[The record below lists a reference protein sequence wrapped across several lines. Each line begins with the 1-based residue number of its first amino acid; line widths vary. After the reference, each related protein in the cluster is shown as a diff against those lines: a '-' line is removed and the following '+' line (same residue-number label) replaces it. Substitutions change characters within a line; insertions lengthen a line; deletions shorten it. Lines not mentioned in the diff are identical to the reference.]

1 MTTKIIIVD
10 DEEGARESLSN
21 IIDQFFLEAKVIAKA
36 DNIEA
41 AYRKIQTYK
50 PDLVLLDIEM
60 PFGSGF
66 DLLNKFDKID
76 FEIIFITA
84 YDHYA
89 LKAIKYAA
97 LDYLLKPVDIDELRQ
112 AITKHREKPREEE
125 ERQKSYDTLMG
136 SLQQEQ
142 TNGNGAS
149 KKVGLPDGGGLTFVN
164 LDEIIRCESEGN
176 YTNIFLNTGKKIL
189 VAKTMGE
196 YEEQFKGQNFFRIH
210 RSHLINVNHL
220 KKFVKG
226 SRSNYVLMSDGSKAD
241 VSRRKKSEFVEYLS
255 GI

>member
-21 IIDQFFLEAKVIAKA
+21 IIDQYFLKAKVIAKA

-41 AYRKIQTYK
+41 AHRKITTYK

-76 FEIIFITA
+76 FDIIFITA

-97 LDYLLKPVDIDELRQ
+97 LDYLLKPVDLDELRQ
-112 AITKHREKPREEE
+112 AIKKHQEKPREEDD
-125 ERQKSYDTLMG
+125 RQKSYDTFMDN
-136 SLQQEQ
+136 LQHPE
-142 TNGNGAS
+142 NHKGNGR
-149 KKVGLPDGGGLTFVN
+149 KVGLPDGGGLTFVN
-164 LDEIIRCESEGN
+164 LDEILRCESEGN
-176 YTNIFLNTGKKIL
+176 YTNIYLTSGKKIL

-196 YEEQFKGQNFFRIH
+196 YEEQFKGENFFRIH

-226 SRSNYVLMSDGSKAD
+226 GSSSHVLMSDGSKAD
-241 VSRRKKSEFVEYLS
+241 VSRRKKSEFIEFLS

>member
-1 MTTKIIIVD
+1 MTKIIIVD

-21 IIDQFFLEAKVIAKA
+21 IIDQFFLDAQVIAKA

-41 AYRKIQTYK
+41 AHRKIVNYK

-76 FEIIFITA
+76 FDIIFITA

-89 LKAIKYAA
+89 LRAIKYAA

-112 AITKHREKPREEE
+112 AIKKHQQKPKDDES
-125 ERQKSYDTLMG
+125 RQQNYDNLMEN
-136 SLQQEQ
+136 LQNDPSHS
-142 TNGNGAS
+142 NG
-149 KKVGLPDGGGLTFVN
+149 KKISLPDSAGLTFVHM
-164 LDEIIRCESEGN
+164 DEIIRCESEGN
-176 YTNIFLNTGKKIL
+176 YTNIFLQGGKKVL

-196 YEEQFKGQNFFRIH
+196 YEEQFKDANFFRIH

-220 KKFVKG
+220 KKFIKG
-226 SRSNYVLMSDGSKAD
+226 SSNNYVVMSDGSKAD

-255 GI
+255 KI

>member
-1 MTTKIIIVD
+1 MTTKIIIID

-21 IIDQFFLEAKVIAKA
+21 IIDQYFLEAQVIAKA

-41 AYRKIQTYK
+41 AHRKILKYK

-76 FEIIFITA
+76 FDIIFITA

-97 LDYLLKPVDIDELRQ
+97 LDYLLKPVDIDELRA
-112 AITKHREKPREEE
+112 AIKKHQTKPKEDD
-125 ERQKSYDTLMG
+125 ERQRSYDTLMDN
-136 SLQQEQ
+136 LQQEN
-142 TNGNGAS
+142 NGNG

-164 LDEIIRCESEGN
+164 LDEIVRCESEGN
-176 YTNIFLNTGKKIL
+176 YTNIFLSNGKKIL

-196 YEEQFKGQNFFRIH
+196 YEDQFKGEKFFRIH

-226 SRSNYVLMSDGSKAD
+226 GSSSYVLMSDGSKAD
-241 VSRRKKSEFVEYLS
+241 VSRRKKSEFVEYLN